1 MQILSVYFK
10 HQQGGFNKRLYRV
23 LTALAKNNHSVHC
36 ISAAPLP
43 ISDPNIQAHILPLPF
58 TDRENLFFWLLF
70 TSVAPIYCAWVAHR
84 YRINKI
90 VVFSSY
96 YSYICTPTVLL
107 TGAALITF
115 LRADVLREA
124 RLEKKQKLKIV
135 IHRILEWC
143 GLRFS
148 RQVVANSHT
157 LARAVAGRCPAVK
170 PLVLPNNIDHS
181 ISIDGSE
188 RAVQRRLYRI
198 AESEFAV
205 TTASPLNR
213 VKNID
218 LLIKAFAMAKLKN
231 GRLLI
236 IGDDLKK
243 TGERLRLEQ
252 LAANQALGDRVVF
265 TGWLEAP
272 QKMIAACDLFVF
284 PSSQE
289 GSPNALLEAL
299 ACGIPCLGSRIPEIA
314 EILHYRD
321 LMFDISD
328 PGQLAGII
336 HKTGT
341 DSGFKQHLQVLSNS
355 RKEQFSFN
363 WENRVVSLITTKVP
377 AGRP

>member
-10 HQQGGFNKRLYRV
+10 HHQGGFNKRLYRL
-23 LTALAKNNHSVHC
+23 LTALAKNNNKVHC
-36 ISAAPLP
+36 VSAAPLP

-58 TDRENLFFWLLF
+58 TDRENILFWLLF
-70 TSVAPIYCAWVAHR
+70 TSVAPIYCAWVACR
-84 YRINKI
+84 YRIKKI
-90 VVFSSY
+90 VVFSSFY
-96 YSYICTPTVLL
+96 AYICTPAVLL

-124 RLEKKQKLKIV
+124 HFERKQKLKIV
-135 IHRILEWC
+135 IHRILERC

-148 RQVVANSHT
+148 RQVIANSHT
-157 LARAVAGRCPAVK
+157 LARAVAGRCPPVR

-181 ISIDGSE
+181 ISIDGTE
-188 RAVQRRLYRI
+188 RAVQRRLYKI
-198 AESEFAV
+198 TESEFTV

-218 LLIKAFAMAKLKN
+218 LLIRAFAMAKLNN

-243 TGERLRLEQ
+243 TGERRRLEQ
-252 LAANQALGDRVVF
+252 LAANKALGDRVIF

-314 EILHYRD
+314 EILNYKE

-328 PGQLAGII
+328 PGQLADKIR
-336 HKTGT
+336 KTST
-341 DSGFKQHLQVLSNS
+341 DSDYRRHLQELSNS
-355 RKEQFSFN
+355 RGEKYTFN
-363 WENRVVSLITTKVP
+363 WESRAMRLIT
-377 AGRP
+377 GI